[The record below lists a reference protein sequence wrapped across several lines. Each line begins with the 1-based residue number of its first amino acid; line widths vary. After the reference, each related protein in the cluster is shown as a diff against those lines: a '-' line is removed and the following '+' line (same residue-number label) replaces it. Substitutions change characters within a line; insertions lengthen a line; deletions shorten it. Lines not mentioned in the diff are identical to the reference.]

1 MVQRQLKLRL
11 TKTQEATLQEWLPI
25 LTSIWNWSIRKIE
38 NDAKGGIYY
47 SPNTFQNLLS
57 GTSKR
62 LGMPSH
68 TIQGMLSLAHQSWQR
83 CFKKIAKK
91 PRLKGKR
98 NRLNSIPFPDPV
110 SQPKGNKIKVPGLG
124 MVRYHKQDIPSGKI
138 KQGRIVRRASGW
150 YLCLFIDA
158 EPSNI
163 PITGNNIIGIDPGYK
178 HLLTFSNG
186 EKIDHP
192 KELQRNSR
200 RLGQAQR
207 GGNKKLATRIQER
220 ISNQRKDRNHK
231 LSRRLVSENAIIC
244 FSKDNLRGLSR
255 AGFGKSVSA
264 ASHGQ
269 LRFMLAYKSSRT
281 GDRRYI
287 EVPSNG
293 STRTC
298 SHCGAITG
306 PQGRA
311 GLSVRQWMCTACRTH
326 HDRDVNAAIN
336 TLIAGIGTTHEEVC
350 HAAA

>member
-1 MVQRQLKLRL
+1 MIQRQLKLRL
-11 TKTQEATLQEWLPI
+11 TRSQEATLQEWLPT
-25 LTSIWNWSIRKIE
+25 LASIWNWSIRKIE

-47 SPNTFQNLLS
+47 SPNKFQNLLA
-57 GTSKR
+57 GTSKT
-62 LGMPSH
+62 LGIPSH

-83 CFKKIAKK
+83 CFRRVARK

-98 NRLNSIPFPDPV
+98 NRLNSIPFPDPIGRPV
-110 SQPKGNKIKVPGLG
+110 DNKIKIPGLG
-124 MVRYHKQDIPSGKI
+124 MVRYHKQTLPEGKI

-150 YLCLFIDA
+150 YLCLFIDT
-158 EPSNI
+158 EPNNI
-163 PITGNNIIGIDPGYK
+163 PVVGHNIIGIDPGYK
-178 HLLTFSNG
+178 TLLTLSSG
-186 EKIDHP
+186 EKISHP
-192 KELQRNSR
+192 KELQRNIK

-207 GGNKKLATRIQER
+207 GNSKRLAARIQER

-231 LSRRLVSENAIIC
+231 LSRRLVSENAVIC

-255 AGFGKSVSA
+255 SGYGKSVAA

-269 LRFMLAYKSSRT
+269 LRSMLAYKSSRT

-287 EVPSNG
+287 EVPGKG

-298 SHCGAITG
+298 SHCGASTG

-311 GLSVRQWMCTACRTH
+311 GLSVRQWECSACGTH

-336 TLIAGIGTTHEEVC
+336 TLIAGVGTTHEEMR
-350 HAAA
+350 HAA